1 MFGIFREQKPLDDEM
16 LWFKKDKDDALLR
29 QVLDLLD
36 DRDWKYVGSVY
47 LGVHSGA
54 LTHRTGLSIIT
65 YHNNGSFILSLD
77 DKTVTFAGKSRLE
90 SRLRKKVNEVARYLN
105 EESLAEK
112 ARLRT
117 DTSEAILQVLTARIE
132 GN

>member
-1 MFGIFREQKPLDDEM
+1 M

-36 DRDWKYVGSVY
+36 DLDWKHVGSVY

-65 YHNNGSFILSLD
+65 YYNNGSFILSLD
-77 DKTVTFAGKSRLE
+77 GKTVTFAGKRRLE
-90 SRLRKKVNEVARYLN
+90 KRLRKKANEVARYLN

-112 ARLRT
+112 ARLRE
-117 DTSEAILQVLTARIE
+117 DTSAAILQALTARIE